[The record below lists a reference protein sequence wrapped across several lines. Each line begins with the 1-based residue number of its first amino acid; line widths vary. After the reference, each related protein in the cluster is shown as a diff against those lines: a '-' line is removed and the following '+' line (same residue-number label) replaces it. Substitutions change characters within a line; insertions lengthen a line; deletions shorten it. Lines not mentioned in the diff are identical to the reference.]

1 MKIAACG
8 VLFAPLGSV
17 MAGGELLRRDQ
28 EKLDALKGIGPV
40 NGASHHRLR
49 IKTDFFNR
57 LMTSQSSR
65 DRSEKAR
72 GY

>member
-1 MKIAACG
+1 
-8 VLFAPLGSV
+8 